1 MEKEKLNELL
11 ISRKLGQFRG
21 NGTGPTVI
29 FVAGLHGNEL
39 ASVLGL
45 QRAMDEFHEIT
56 NHPRFKMRGNVYAVV
71 GNLKGL
77 KKNVRYEKE
86 DLNRLWTLRNVKDL
100 QSDKAP
106 LSAERH
112 ELSELLQT
120 FEEIL
125 QENQGPFIFIDLH
138 STSSRTVPHI
148 VISDE
153 LANRKLSFKFP
164 LPVILGIESFV
175 EGTMLAFF
183 DEMGHRAIGFEGGIH
198 DEEQT
203 IDNISAFVW
212 LSLCYTGVLRKNLVP
227 EYKKKFEYLLSGAVG
242 HRQVYE
248 VFHRYPVEDTH
259 HFEMIPGYANF
270 QPVKKGQFLAI
281 DGDVTVLSKSDAHIF
296 LPRYEQQGNS
306 GFYLLKKVT
315 KGWLEMSAILRRG
328 NIEKVAS
335 WIPGVEKTSGLQD
348 AYSVKNWMARWFG
361 VQFFHLLGYR
371 RVLRHKGGLVLSKRC
386 SRWESSDERI

>member
-1 MEKEKLNELL
+1 MEKEKLNDLL
-11 ISRKLGQFRG
+11 FSRKLGQFRG

-29 FVAGLHGNEL
+29 FVAGLHGNER

-45 QRAMDEFHEIT
+45 QRAMNEFQKET
-56 NHPRFKMRGNVYAVV
+56 ENQRFKVRGNVFAIG
-71 GNLKGL
+71 GNLEGL
-77 KKNVRYEKE
+77 KKNVRYQKE
-86 DLNRLWTLRNVKDL
+86 DLNRLWTLRNVNELESEKE
-100 QSDKAP
+100 P
-106 LSAERH
+106 VSAERR
-112 ELSELLQT
+112 EFFELLKT
-120 FEEIL
+120 FQEIL
-125 QENQGPFIFIDLH
+125 QDNPGPFIFVDLH

-175 EGTMLAFF
+175 EGTMLSFI

-212 LSLCYTGVLRKNLVP
+212 LSLCYTGILKKNQVP
-227 EYKKKFEYLLSGAVG
+227 EYNQKFEYLLSGAVG

-248 VFHRYPVEDTH
+248 VFHRYPVEDSR

-270 QPVKKGQFLAI
+270 QPVKKGQYLAT
-281 DGDVTVLSKSDAHIF
+281 DGDITVLSKNDAHIF
-296 LPRYEQQGNS
+296 LPRYEHQGNS
-306 GFYLLKKVT
+306 GFYLLKKVS
-315 KGWLEMSAILRRG
+315 KGWLEMSALLRRG
-328 NIEKVAS
+328 NIETVVS
-335 WIPGVEKTSGLQD
+335 WIPGVEKTNGLQG
-348 AYSVKNWMARWFG
+348 AYSVKNWIARLFG

-371 RVLRHKGGLVLSKRC
+371 RVLRHKGGLVLSKRFNNWDATED
-386 SRWESSDERI
+386 RL

>member
-1 MEKEKLNELL
+1 MEKEEPNNLL
-11 ISRKLGQFRG
+11 ISRHLGSFRG
-21 NGTGPTVI
+21 NGAGPTVI
-29 FVAGLHGNEL
+29 FVAGLHGNER

-45 QRAMDEFHEIT
+45 QRTMDEFLEKAERL
-56 NHPRFKMRGNVYAVV
+56 RFKIRGNVYAVG
-71 GNLKGL
+71 GNLAGL
-77 KKNVRYEKE
+77 KKNVRYERE
-86 DLNRLWTLRNVKDL
+86 DLNRLWTLRNVNEL
-100 QSDKAP
+100 QSVNEP
-106 LSAERH
+106 LTEERR
-112 ELSELLQT
+112 EFSELLQT

-125 QENQGPFIFIDLH
+125 KENQGPFIFIDLH

-175 EGTMLAFF
+175 EGTMLSFI
-183 DEMGHRAIGFEGGIH
+183 DEIGHRAIGFEGGIH

-212 LSLCYTGVLRKNLVP
+212 LSLCYTGVLKKSQVP
-227 EYKKKFEYLLSGAVG
+227 EYKQKFDYLLSGAVG

-248 VFHRYPVEDTH
+248 VFHRYPVEDARQ
-259 HFEMIPGYANF
+259 FEMIPGYANF
-270 QPVKKGQFLAI
+270 QPVQKGQYLAT
-281 DGDVTVLSKSDAHIF
+281 DGTDAVLSKSNAHIF
-296 LPRYEQQGNS
+296 LPRYEPQGNS

-315 KGWLEMSAILRRG
+315 RSWLGMSAILRRG
-328 NIEKVAS
+328 NVEKVVS

-348 AYSVKNWMARWFG
+348 AYSVKHWIARFFG

-371 RVLRHKGGLVLSKRC
+371 RVLRRKGGLVLSKRFK
-386 SRWESSDERI
+386 SWDSSEE